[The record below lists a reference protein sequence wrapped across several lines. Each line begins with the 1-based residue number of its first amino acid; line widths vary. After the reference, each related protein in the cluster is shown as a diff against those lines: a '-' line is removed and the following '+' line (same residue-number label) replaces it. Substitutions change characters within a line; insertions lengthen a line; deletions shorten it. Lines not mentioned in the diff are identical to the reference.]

1 VSNGSKGSKNSVGFF
16 HGFRMDTTRP
26 CMLVESS
33 ACEGQGYGPI
43 WNVPQG
49 HVRNTEGL
57 VKLGSLA
64 EAYAYACIVS
74 TTGITS
80 GDDGSFTI

>member
-1 VSNGSKGSKNSVGFF
+1 MGLKKIKTAWGSFSASEWIPRDRV
-16 HGFRMDTTRP
+16 

-57 VKLGSLA
+57 VKLGSLV